1 MIEYFEGNERMHQ
14 IISYKGML
22 FLSGQAFPSAESI
35 EEQTVGVLNK
45 IDRLLADHGSSKD
58 YILSVHIF
66 LRDMALFAR
75 FNRIYDE
82 WVSKT
87 NQPTRCCVEARMATE
102 KHLVELVVT
111 AVQKDFANK

>member
-22 FLSGQAFPSAESI
+22 FLSGQAFPSADSI
-35 EEQTVGVLNK
+35 EEQTVGALNK

-82 WVSKT
+82 RVSKT

>member
-22 FLSGQAFPSAESI
+22 FLSGQTFPSADSI
-35 EEQTVGVLNK
+35 EEQTVGALNK

-66 LRDMALFAR
+66 LRDCLLYTSSPSSVHADEGECQARRNQSDLRQGLFPL
-75 FNRIYDE
+75 F
-82 WVSKT
+82 S
-87 NQPTRCCVEARMATE
+87 
-102 KHLVELVVT
+102 
-111 AVQKDFANK
+111 

>member
-1 MIEYFEGNERMHQ
+1 MIMIEYFEGNERMHQ

-22 FLSGQAFPSAESI
+22 FLSGQAFPSADSI
-35 EEQTVGVLNK
+35 EEQTVGALNK

-82 WVSKT
+82 WVSKAK
-87 NQPTRCCVEARMATE
+87 QSDYHIKFSM
-102 KHLVELVVT
+102 
-111 AVQKDFANK
+111 QF